1 MNTKSFLFSIVLLGL
16 GVVGFGFSL
25 RESYADNTPSEG
37 FIARGTEPFWTV
49 EIRRD
54 EIVFLSPTAEEQKYP
69 LSEPITASGRPADLV
84 QVYSLQGN
92 PSGFLVLR
100 QDDACYDGM
109 ADLPYLYNATLIL
122 GNKVF
127 EGCAEK
133 Q

>member
-1 MNTKSFLFSIVLLGL
+1 MNTKSFLFGMILLGL

-37 FIARGTEPFWTV
+37 LIARGTVPFWRV
-49 EIRRD
+49 EISRD
-54 EIVFLSPTAEEQKYP
+54 EIIFLSPTAEEQKYP
-69 LSEPITASGRPADLV
+69 YIEPMSASSRPASLI
-84 QVYSLQGN
+84 QVYRLQGN

-100 QDDACYDGM
+100 QDDTCNDGM
-109 ADLPYLYNATLIL
+109 ADYTYSYNATLIL
-122 GNKVF
+122 GNQVF

>member
-1 MNTKSFLFSIVLLGL
+1 MSISIVLLGL

-25 RESYADNTPSEG
+25 RESYADNTPSQG
-37 FIARGTEPFWTV
+37 FIARGTEPFWSV

-54 EIVFLSPTAEEQKYP
+54 EIVFSSPTVDEQKYP
-69 LSEPITASGRPADLV
+69 YSEPMSASSRPASFI
-84 QVYSLQGN
+84 QVYRLQGN

-100 QDDACYDGM
+100 QDNACSDGM
-109 ADLPYLYNATLIL
+109 SDRAYLYNATLIL
-122 GNKVF
+122 GNQVF